1 MKPNCL
7 PHVTPLL
14 SSRQLPWREQWLG
27 LARPSP
33 DTAHTHS
40 LHKIKFS
47 ISVKNTFRIGT
58 EPQLLE
64 GGSSWPWCLAHQQ
77 SSAMKQF
84 ETRVSGIRVCRSW
97 TSDKSSD
104 SVVKTL
110 SYHVCVWCRLSC
122 VLYQHTL
129 PNRSF
134 QHYKTDVILHIL
146 QIYIHL
152 KSNFVK
158 HHSKHFSHDIH

>member
-64 GGSSWPWCLAHQQ
+64 DGGSSRLGQQ

-84 ETRVSGIRVCRSW
+84 ESESLGSGFAGSWDGW

-158 HHSKHFSHDIH
+158 HHSKHLSHDIH

>member
-14 SSRQLPWREQWLG
+14 CSARSSSSFPDTGQWPG

-64 GGSSWPWCLAHQQ
+64 DGSSGPSNHQQ
-77 SSAMKQF
+77 WSNLSLSLG
-84 ETRVSGIRVCRSW
+84 SGFAGSW
-97 TSDKSSD
+97 ELDKWQ
-104 SVVKTL
+104 VF
-110 SYHVCVWCRLSC
+110 RLSC
-122 VLYQHTL
+122 
-129 PNRSF
+129 
-134 QHYKTDVILHIL
+134 K
-146 QIYIHL
+146 
-152 KSNFVK
+152 NFVLSRLCLVPPVAYFISTHCQIAPSLLTSNIIK
-158 HHSKHFSHDIH
+158 QTWFYTFYKYTSI

>member
-14 SSRQLPWREQWLG
+14 SALGSFPDSWQGPG

-33 DTAHTHS
+33 DTTHTHS

-64 GGSSWPWCLAHQQ
+64 GGSSRL
-77 SSAMKQF
+77 
-84 ETRVSGIRVCRSW
+84 
-97 TSDKSSD
+97 
-104 SVVKTL
+104 
-110 SYHVCVWCRLSC
+110 CVA
-122 VLYQHTL
+122 
-129 PNRSF
+129 
-134 QHYKTDVILHIL
+134 
-146 QIYIHL
+146 
-152 KSNFVK
+152 
-158 HHSKHFSHDIH
+158 